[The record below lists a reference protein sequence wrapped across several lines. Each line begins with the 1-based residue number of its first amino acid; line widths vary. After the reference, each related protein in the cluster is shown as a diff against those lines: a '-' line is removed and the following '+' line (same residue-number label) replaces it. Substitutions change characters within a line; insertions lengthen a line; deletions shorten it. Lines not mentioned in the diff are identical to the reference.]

1 MSTKHKI
8 NDQLIE
14 ELISQVNPD
23 EVLSKDGLFTQLKK
37 RIIEKML
44 EGEIDH
50 ELGYKRH
57 SREKK
62 EDGNRRNGNYEKTII
77 DKSGSEMR
85 IGIPRDRNG
94 EYAPKLVPKG
104 LRRIE
109 GFDDQVISMYARG
122 MTMSEIQGH
131 LEEIYHVNVSK

>member
-1 MSTKHKI
+1 MNVKYKI

-14 ELISQVNPD
+14 KLISQVNPA
-23 EVLSKDGLFTQLKK
+23 EVLSKNGLFSRLKK

-44 EGEIDH
+44 EAEIDH

-62 EDGNRRNGNYEKTII
+62 EAPNRRNGNYGKTII

-85 IGIPRDRNG
+85 IEVTRDGDG

-109 GFDDQVISMYARG
+109 GFDDQVISM
-122 MTMSEIQGH
+122 SEILRRH
-131 LEEIYHVNVSK
+131 

>member
-1 MSTKHKI
+1 METYMNIKHKI

-44 EGEIDH
+44 EGEMSH

-57 SREKK
+57 SREEK

-85 IGIPRDRNG
+85 I
-94 EYAPKLVPKG
+94 
-104 LRRIE
+104 E
-109 GFDDQVISMYARG
+109 GSVASVKF
-122 MTMSEIQGH
+122 E
-131 LEEIYHVNVSK
+131 LKK